1 MEQITDIKKYADT
14 HDVPIM
20 MDEGMEF
27 ILNYIKENHVKNI
40 LEIGTAIGYSAINF
54 AKVADDVRVSTIEV
68 DIDRYQKAVKNVC
81 DNNLSDR
88 ITLFLGDAAGFDFEE
103 KFDLIFID
111 AAKAQY
117 IKYFQKFQSNL
128 ADGGVIIT
136 DNLSFYGMVDDLSLA
151 HNYSTIKLIRKIRQF
166 VHFLKTNEE
175 FDTVFHEVGDRIS
188 VSKRKA

>member
-1 MEQITDIKKYADT
+1 MEEISEIKTYADT

-20 MDEGMEF
+20 MDGGMEF
-27 ILNYIKENHVKNI
+27 ILNYIKENNVKNI

-54 AKVADDVRVSTIEV
+54 AKVADDIRVSTIEV
-68 DIDRYQKAVKNVC
+68 DIDRHQKAVKNVC

-88 ITLFLGDAAGFDFEE
+88 ITLYLGDAITFDFDE

-117 IKYFQKFQSNL
+117 TKYFQKFQNNL
-128 ADGGVIIT
+128 SETGVIIT
-136 DNLSFYGMVDDLSLA
+136 DNLSFHGMVDDLSLT

-166 VHFLKTNEE
+166 VRFLKTNDE
-175 FDTVFHEVGDRIS
+175 FETVFYEVGDRIS
-188 VSKRKA
+188 VSKKK